1 MEESFNEWMLRIKS
15 EYYADNAQMDK
26 AFERLRNQKSNR
38 DENITKHSAMDS
50 RS

>member
-1 MEESFNEWMLRIKS
+1 MEESFNEWMLRIRN

-26 AFERLRNQKSNR
+26 AFERLRNQNSNR
-38 DENITKHSAMDS
+38 DENINKHSALDN

>member
-1 MEESFNEWMLRIKS
+1 MLRIKS
-15 EYYADNAQMDK
+15 EYYADNARMNE
-26 AFERLRNQKSNR
+26 AFERLRNQNSNR

>member
-1 MEESFNEWMLRIKS
+1 MEKSFNEWMLHIKS

-26 AFERLRNQKSNR
+26 AFERLRNQNSNR
-38 DENITKHSAMDS
+38 DENITKYSAMDN

>member
-26 AFERLRNQKSNR
+26 AFERLRNQNSNR